1 MAWTVRTRHAPRVR
15 PITDRGADM
24 PVRRRAGKRRSTDGL
39 DQWFFVF
46 SSGHDFF
53 DELADLGIET
63 DAYHCPSMEDAESAW
78 RRLGDAFLEIP
89 RHPEQGEPWA
99 LKEFVPPTKRRAKR
113 RR

>member
-1 MAWTVRTRHAPRVR
+1 
-15 PITDRGADM
+15 M
-24 PVRRRAGKRRSTDGL
+24 PVRRKGGKRRSTDGL

-53 DELADLGIET
+53 DELAELGIET
-63 DAYHCPSMEDAESAW
+63 DAYHCPSLGDSEAAW

-99 LKEFVPPTKRRAKR
+99 LKEFGQPTVHRRKR

>member
-1 MAWTVRTRHAPRVR
+1 
-15 PITDRGADM
+15 M

-89 RHPEQGEPWA
+89 RHPEQGSGAERVWTA
-99 LKEFVPPTKRRAKR
+99 NKTAREAASLVNSSRKAIKSEGGFGR
-113 RR
+113 